1 MLKWERLIAQDSIY
15 GHKKKRLQ
23 ISIYKDLDTVMYP
36 IQFNIQYIIA
46 KEITSDSI
54 ERYV

>member
-1 MLKWERLIAQDSIY
+1 MGKTYSTGFNIWAQ
-15 GHKKKRLQ
+15 KKRLQ